1 MGRQQQWVYRVEPS
15 TFPADFP
22 ERLDRLRVG
31 GGYSWRGLA
40 RALRVDARMLRRWR
54 RGTKPGP
61 GHLAA
66 LYAFALDRDL
76 PHCLLPPASG
86 ISSEPVCPGCAR
98 RLPSDAAVSK
108 QNSDWF
114 ATSP

>member
-15 TFPADFP
+15 TFPSDFP
-22 ERLDRLRVG
+22 ERLDRLRAG

-54 RGTKPGP
+54 RGTKPDS

-66 LYAFALDRDL
+66 LYAFAFERGLL
-76 PHCLLPPASG
+76 HCLLQPADCAPDEVPGARGATDEPAVTSRPAVALV
-86 ISSEPVCPGCAR
+86 SER
-98 RLPSDAAVSK
+98 
-108 QNSDWF
+108 
-114 ATSP
+114 